1 MCIWELSSAQC
12 LMCGSQSYISV
23 LIGPL
28 KPLVF
33 LCILSTTHTAPCN
46 LCLMFSRSCFE
57 LKESRP
63 CKLMGVR
70 TANEGTGR
78 HVDSLCSS
86 ASYPGLRIRLR
97 DASCVH
103 LLPNSIP
110 PSDRLNPAMLGFLTT
125 SRGLPQSQMA
135 ETYAQLSGQL
145 RQKKIIICPIV
156 QMSSLDCPECC
167 DNCVVLHFPSHNLAK
182 MGYLNKAPFDNA
194 HSNQALVKHTTGFS
208 IFCLSA
214 IIL

>member
-1 MCIWELSSAQC
+1 MCIWELNSAQC
-12 LMCGSQSYISV
+12 LMCGSQLYISV
-23 LIGPL
+23 FIGPL

-33 LCILSTTHTAPCN
+33 LCVLLTTHTAPGT

-63 CKLMGVR
+63 CKLTGVR
-70 TANEGTGR
+70 TANEGTGG
-78 HVDSLCSS
+78 HVDSLCRS

-103 LLPNSIP
+103 LVPNSIP

-135 ETYAQLSGQL
+135 ETRAQLSGQL

-194 HSNQALVKHTTGFS
+194 HSNQASVKHTTGFS
-208 IFCLSA
+208 IFCLST